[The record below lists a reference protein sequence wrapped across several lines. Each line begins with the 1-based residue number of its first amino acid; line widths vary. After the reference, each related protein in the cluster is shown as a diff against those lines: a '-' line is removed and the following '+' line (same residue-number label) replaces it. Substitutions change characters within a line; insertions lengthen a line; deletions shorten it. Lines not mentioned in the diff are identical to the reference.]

1 MKKHLAEAVRNI
13 IESVITMKKEY
24 SENFPCYV
32 MERIHV
38 KETEDDDDWKMEV
51 KCVFTD
57 DMLTIALLLERM
69 GTMNVSI
76 NDDYSMTIL

>member
-32 MERIHV
+32 MEPMYE
-38 KETEDDDDWKMEV
+38 KETEEDDEWKMEV

-57 DMLTIALLLERM
+57 DMLTIVLLLERM
-69 GTMNVSI
+69 GTMHI
-76 NDDYSMTIL
+76 TLNDNYSMTIL

>member
-1 MKKHLAEAVRNI
+1 
-13 IESVITMKKEY
+13 MKKEY

-38 KETEDDDDWKMEV
+38 KETEDDDDEWKMEV
-51 KCVFTD
+51 KFVFTD

-69 GTMNVSI
+69 GAMDVTI
-76 NDDYSMTIL
+76 NDKYSMTIV